1 MTTDH
6 IRLERREDGI
16 VVLTLDHPTQD
27 VNTISEDF
35 QASLTRAVDEIV
47 AGREDI
53 TGVVVTSAKKD
64 FLAGADLVE
73 LRASM
78 DAGDDL
84 TGMFETFKGNLRR
97 LETLG
102 RPVVAAIN
110 GSALGGGLEIALAC
124 HHRIALDDRRIRIGL
139 PEVQLGLLPGGGGVT
154 RLVRLL
160 GLQTALTQHLLTGA
174 RHRVA
179 AALEAGLVDETVT
192 EPEALLPAAIAWIT
206 ANPQAA
212 APWDVKGYRMPGGTP
227 DSPKL
232 AAVLPSFGATL
243 LKQIGN
249 APMPAPKAILS
260 AAVEGAKV
268 DVDTASSIETRY
280 VVSLLRDR
288 VARNMVQAFFFDM
301 QHCTSGG
308 ARPTQADGTP
318 FAERRPTKVAVIG
331 AGMMG
336 AGIAYVTAKAGID
349 VVLKD
354 VELAS
359 AEKGKAYSRTLVDKA
374 VAKGRLTQAKADELL
389 ARIHPSA
396 DVADLAGCDF
406 VVEAVFESPELKDQV
421 FRELEP
427 VVAPDA
433 LRGSNTSTLPI
444 TGLAGSVTRPQAFIG
459 LHFFSPVDKMPLLE
473 IIRGEQTDD
482 ETLARALDYT
492 QAIGMTPIVVN
503 DSRGFYTS
511 RVFARYIMEAATML
525 DEGIAPSVIEQAGRR
540 AGYPAP
546 PLQLSD
552 ELNLITL
559 QKIMAESQRAA
570 AHDPKMAAPE
580 GALRVIDRM
589 VDELQRT
596 GRQAGQGFY
605 DYADGARVG
614 LWSGLAE
621 HFGTRPTP
629 GVLEPAPDLDELVD
643 RFLLGQAIEAQ
654 RCVDEGVIESD
665 AEANIG
671 AILGFGFPPWTG
683 GPRQFLATYPG
694 GADALR
700 ARCTELEERHGPRF
714 HATDA
719 ITDGVRP

>member
-1 MTTDH
+1 MSTDH
-6 IRLERREDGI
+6 IRLDRREDGI
-16 VVLTLDHPTQD
+16 IVLTLDHSAQD
-27 VNTISEDF
+27 VNTISADF
-35 QASLTRAVDEIV
+35 QASLGRAVDEIV

-73 LRASM
+73 LRDSM

-84 TGMFETFKGNLRR
+84 TEMFETFKGNLRR

-110 GSALGGGLEIALAC
+110 GTALGGGFEIALAC
-124 HHRIALDDRRIRIGL
+124 HHRIAVDDPKIRIGL

-160 GLQTALTQHLLTGA
+160 GLQEALTKHLLTGA
-174 RHRVA
+174 RHRVG
-179 AALEAGLVDETVT
+179 AALEAGLIDGVVAERDN
-192 EPEALLPAAIAWIT
+192 LLPAAIAWIN

-212 APWDVKGYRMPGGTP
+212 SPWDVKGYRMPGGTP

-232 AAVLPSFGATL
+232 AAILPSFGATL
-243 LKQIGN
+243 LQQIGN

-268 DVDTASSIETRY
+268 DFDTASRIETQY
-280 VVSLLRDR
+280 VVKLVGER

-308 ARPTQADGTP
+308 ARPTRTDGTP
-318 FAERRPTKVAVIG
+318 FAERRPIKVAVVG

-354 VELAS
+354 VELAA
-359 AEKGKAYSRTLVDKA
+359 AEKGKAYSRNLVEKA
-374 VAKGRLTQAKADELL
+374 VAKGGLTKDAADALL
-389 ARIHPSA
+389 ARIHPCA
-396 DVADLAGCDF
+396 DVADLAGSDF
-406 VVEAVFESPELKDQV
+406 VIEAVFESPELKDKV

-427 VVAPDA
+427 IVAPDA
-433 LRGSNTSTLPI
+433 LLGSNTSTLPI
-444 TGLAGSVTRPQAFIG
+444 TDLATSVERRHAFIG

-492 QAIGMTPIVVN
+492 RAIGMTPIVVN

-605 DYADGARVG
+605 DYADGKRVG
-614 LWSGLAE
+614 LWPGLAQQ
-621 HFGTRPTP
+621 FGTHPTP
-629 GVLEPAPDLDELVD
+629 GVIEPAPDLDDLVD

-671 AILGFGFPPWTG
+671 AIFGFGFPPWTG

-694 GADALR
+694 GAHALR
-700 ARCTELEERHGPRF
+700 ARCAELEERHGPRF
-714 HATDA
+714 HASEA
-719 ITDGVRP
+719 ITDCVRT